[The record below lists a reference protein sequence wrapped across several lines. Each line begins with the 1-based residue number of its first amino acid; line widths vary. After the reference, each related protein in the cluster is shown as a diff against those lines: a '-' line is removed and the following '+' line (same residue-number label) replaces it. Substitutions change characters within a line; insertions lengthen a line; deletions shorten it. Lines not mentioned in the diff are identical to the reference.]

1 MAIYNVHTTL
11 RNIGSQ
17 TINTAGVHQ
26 FVADEPTKF
35 RGTDAGPNPVQYLL
49 GSVGACLGASAASL
63 VHSPSSHVKLEKFE
77 VEVTGET
84 ERFADKSSRVKSI
97 HVKLTCKTNLDRAGN
112 DKFIED
118 TIHLCTVHDTLK
130 DSVEF
135 TFEITD

>member
-11 RNIGSQ
+11 RDVGSQ

-63 VHSPSSHVKLEKFE
+63 VHRPSSNIKIEKFE

-97 HVKLTCKTNLDRAGN
+97 HVKLTCKTNLDEEGN
-112 DKFIED
+112 QKFIED
-118 TIHLCTVHDTLK
+118 TIHLCTVHNTLK
-130 DSVEF
+130 DAVEF